1 MKFKYTLFLLL
12 ASCNL
17 GSDQEA
23 EVRHYQVAEM
33 ETIARETGN
42 QHFTWQA
49 PKRWRF
55 DPNLTPL
62 QDALFY
68 VPSEDDRFIEND
80 YTTAYASVSFL
91 QMPFDLNSNLM
102 RWQNQLAEDESQ
114 VSTHLSNLN
123 LQSGD
128 WRFVKLTTGVDAS
141 LIAVHESGLGT
152 LFLKLTGPQTTV
164 LEQAE
169 NFVQFVES
177 VRQVQ

>member
-1 MKFKYTLFLLL
+1 M
-12 ASCNL
+12 

-23 EVRHYQVAEM
+23 EVCYYQVPEI

-42 QHFTWQA
+42 QHFMWQT

-68 VPSEDDRFIEND
+68 VPAEDDRFIEND

-91 QMPFDLNSNLM
+91 QMPFDLNSNLK
-102 RWQNQLAEDESQ
+102 RWQKQLAEDESQ

-123 LQSGD
+123 LQSGA
-128 WRFVKLTTGVDAS
+128 WRFVKLTTGVEAS

-164 LEQAE
+164 LAQAE

-177 VRQVQ
+177 VRLIK